1 MATIA
6 QWALRGALIVV
17 APSVCAQV
25 AAPQPST
32 LRRQQILSACS
43 YTSQI
48 AEGIMRSRQ
57 DGVAMYSEMEEMEK
71 QTSGEDSVSAVL
83 EGIIV
88 DAYKVPQY
96 DSKLARERS
105 INKFRNDI
113 YIECLRDAVR

>member
-1 MATIA
+1 MTTIA

-17 APSVCAQV
+17 APSVCAQ
-25 AAPQPST
+25 AAEPQSST
-32 LRRQQILSACS
+32 LRRQQILSTCS

-57 DGVAMYSEMEEMEK
+57 EGVAMYSEMEEMEK
-71 QTSGEDSVSAVL
+71 QTSGEDSLSAVL

-88 DAYKVPQY
+88 DAYKVSQY